1 MDSCCLNL
9 KLNSHLAK
17 AKGGFCRENDW
28 FCGDRIRGSLKNDV
42 WVNQLAKS
50 LRTEKKARK
59 FRPGVSFA
67 VITSNNAKEAAT
79 IQAPTFYRRK
89 ADPRNVAS
97 IILVGGAGAQLFPL
111 TRRAA
116 TPAVPVGGCYR
127 LIDIPMS
134 NCINSGINKIC
145 VLTQFN
151 SASLNRHISRTY
163 FENSSHPDQYR
174 QLLLGFINEPL

>member
-17 AKGGFCRENDW
+17 AKVG
-28 FCGDRIRGSLKNDV
+28 K
-42 WVNQLAKS
+42 K

-67 VITSNNAKEAAT
+67 VITSNNAKEAVT

-89 ADPRNVAS
+89 ADPRNVSS
-97 IILVGGAGAQLFPL
+97 IILGGGAGAQLFPL

-116 TPAVPVGGCYR
+116 TPAGR
-127 LIDIPMS
+127 
-134 NCINSGINKIC
+134 
-145 VLTQFN
+145 
-151 SASLNRHISRTY
+151 
-163 FENSSHPDQYR
+163 
-174 QLLLGFINEPL
+174 